1 MLANMFLGPRLF
13 ILSSCA
19 MGMRIFSPISP
30 ISGDEGNSLSEFEVL
45 SVELSLVISKIFLR
59 IYLVPMLMWDSKMS
73 EAECV
78 KRREL
83 FFF

>member
-45 SVELSLVISKIFLR
+45 SVELSLS
-59 IYLVPMLMWDSKMS
+59 
-73 EAECV
+73 
-78 KRREL
+78 
-83 FFF
+83 